1 MASHALAK
9 VRESARRTRM
19 RAAHEIAKREHTLV
33 STTMAAALGLAEA
46 KGHKLPAVV
55 GVDGTIVFGS
65 LALMLADNVGGGTG
79 RMLQSAAD
87 GLLAIGAYK
96 LGRAVGG
103 AAISGASEDAAA
115 MDALLSAS

>member
-9 VRESARRTRM
+9 AKEGARRARM
-19 RAAHEIAKREHTLV
+19 HANVQIQKREHTLV

-46 KGHKLPAVV
+46 KGHKLPQVV

-65 LALMLADNVGGGTG
+65 LALVLADNVGGSTG
-79 RMLQSAAD
+79 RMLQSCAD

-103 AAISGASEDAAA
+103 QAISGASDDAAS

>member
-1 MASHALAK
+1 MSSTALAK
-9 VRESARRTRM
+9 ARETARRTRM
-19 RAAHEIAKREHTLV
+19 RATHEIAKREHTLV

-46 KGHKLPAVV
+46 KGHHLPSVV
-55 GVDGTIVFGS
+55 GVDGTIVFGT
-65 LALMLADNVGGGTG
+65 LALVLGDNVGGGTG
-79 RMLQSAAD
+79 RMLQSCAD

-103 AAISGASEDAAA
+103 QAITGVTDPSA